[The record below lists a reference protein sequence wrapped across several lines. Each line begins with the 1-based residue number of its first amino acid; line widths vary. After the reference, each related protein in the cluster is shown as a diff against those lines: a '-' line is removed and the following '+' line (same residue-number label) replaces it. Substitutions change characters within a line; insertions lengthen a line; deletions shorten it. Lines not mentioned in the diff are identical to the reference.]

1 MKSKIILASSSPR
14 RRELLTQAGYEF
26 TVVTSDVP
34 EERCEGETPLDYCRR
49 LAREKAEAVLARIA
63 NRGVERAFRPANKIA
78 EVGAAPEVRILGA
91 DTIVVVDDRVL
102 GKPEDAEHA
111 REMLEL
117 LSGRA
122 HQVITAVCLLT
133 SNANGTL
140 ATDIRHAITT
150 VTFCP
155 MSTLDIETYIASGE
169 PLDKAGA
176 YGIQGGASRFIAGYE
191 GDYDNVVG
199 LPVFLVRE
207 MLSGY

>member
-26 TVVTSDVP
+26 NVVTSDVP

-49 LAREKAEAVLARIA
+49 LAREKAEAVLARVA
-63 NRGVERAFRPANKIA
+63 KSPVEVNETA
-78 EVGAAPEVRILGA
+78 EVGASAPEVRILGA

-111 REMLEL
+111 REMLEF

-122 HQVITAVCLLT
+122 HKVITAVCLLT
-133 SNANGTL
+133 RNANGTL